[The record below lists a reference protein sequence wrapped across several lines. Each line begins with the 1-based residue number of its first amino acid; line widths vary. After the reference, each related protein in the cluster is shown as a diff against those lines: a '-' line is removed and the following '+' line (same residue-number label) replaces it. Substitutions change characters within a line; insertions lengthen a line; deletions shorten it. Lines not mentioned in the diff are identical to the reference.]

1 MRLIWILLIFFLNFS
16 ICEYEKYI
24 KGGETIILTGYK
36 GYINLSD
43 YWGAF
48 RLKIKV
54 TVKGGY
60 FHDNYIKVEEAF
72 INLIAGILII

>member
-1 MRLIWILLIFFLNFS
+1 MDFINFFLNFS
-16 ICEYEKYI
+16 ICEYDEYI
-24 KGGETIILTGYK
+24 IGGETIILTGYK
-36 GYINLSD
+36 GYIDLSD